1 MVDLLN
7 ENHYYLDSFGD
18 DCMIAQ
24 TNHRVSS
31 SSLYDPD
38 LPKAADV
45 MASLCCVATQYAS
58 DPSLDLAL
66 LGFGLAQTLTAPEYA
81 ESHLIVTVS
90 KQLLDQWQT
99 LLNAHQEF
107 ELQQHASEY
116 LPQSLT
122 VQ

>member
-1 MVDLLN
+1 MML
-7 ENHYYLDSFGD
+7 H
-18 DCMIAQ
+18 

-38 LPKAADV
+38 LPTAGDV
-45 MASLCCVATQYAS
+45 MASLCCVATQYAR

-81 ESHLIVTVS
+81 ESKLIVTVS
-90 KQLLDQWQT
+90 KQLLDQWQS
-99 LLNAHQEF
+99 LLHAHQEL
-107 ELQQHASEY
+107 EMQQHLSDY
-116 LPQSLT
+116 VPQSLT